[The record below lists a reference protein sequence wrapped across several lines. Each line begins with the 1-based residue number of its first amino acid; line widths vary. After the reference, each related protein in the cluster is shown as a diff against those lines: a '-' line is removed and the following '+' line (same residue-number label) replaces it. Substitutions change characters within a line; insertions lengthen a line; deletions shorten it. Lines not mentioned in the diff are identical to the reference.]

1 MRIKLD
7 ENLGLLGKTLLE
19 ADGHD
24 VMTITEQQLSGAADA
39 SIYEVCRD
47 EGRVLVTLDHD
58 FGHTLRFS
66 PEATA
71 GIVVLE
77 CKGRISP
84 ALILARIRE
93 LVALLRTRPID
104 RELWIVEPGR
114 IRIHERK

>member
-58 FGHTLRFS
+58 FGRTLRFS
-66 PEATA
+66 P
-71 GIVVLE
+71 
-77 CKGRISP
+77 RQP
-84 ALILARIRE
+84 Q
-93 LVALLRTRPID
+93 ALLYSNARVVYH
-104 RELWIVEPGR
+104 L
-114 IRIHERK
+114 H